1 MINTIRVYNDIGT
14 SVLCVHN
21 TIQLF
26 HHFFPC
32 ANVFKISSSEIKTN
46 KWIEST
52 DLLVIPGGE
61 DLPYLDKL
69 QIDGIEL
76 IKSFVFNGGKFLG
89 ICAGAYFSSSYIK
102 FFLTS
107 QLVIEGERY
116 LKFYEGN
123 AIGPVYDGYQ
133 PNSESGAHIV
143 KIMYKNTYAYVY
155 YNGGCY
161 FDDNNNKVEGTHFA
175 LYEDGKKCGYTRRY
189 GKGKILI
196 TGFHFEFDEQC
207 CSHLLSKLSYD
218 DFESRRE
225 NLVRYIFS
233 LLSDC

>member
-32 ANVFKISSSEIKTN
+32 ANIFKISSSEIKTN

-76 IKSFVFNGGKFLG
+76 IKSFVFNGGKVLRDVCWSILF
-89 ICAGAYFSSSYIK
+89 IINIK

-143 KIMYKNTYAYVY
+143 KIKYKNTYAYVY